1 MLICNSWKGL
11 VEIHHATSLTYHM
24 IVRCFQNM
32 NTFVVIRLI
41 GPQSEGEKKKRKRDQ
56 CRNQIS
62 MSCSSF
68 QKAKLLAASSSSQQL
83 HSTESSPAEPATAKY
98 FKSSRLTKN
107 DDKFWH
113 LLRISVFGVT
123 WQILNWRRWLMYD
136 WNEKKKKKWSSQLF
150 LSKDVLLSPFCFKD
164 SVLEFV
170 RVARFSISTYAMMEL
185 LVLPLSSTFTRKISI
200 VFYRICSTRLVYL
213 KYAWFKSFCNSN
225 FRSTACS
232 LHNTVNSTLVLRTD
246 KWFGLWRAQH
256 TTTEKATLRS
266 VERIRVRGNRASRKG
281 KRGSPRGNR
290 ASRQGKRGSPCTTQR

>member
-1 MLICNSWKGL
+1 MKKIRRKEKEIS
-11 VEIHHATSLTYHM
+11 VEIKF
-24 IVRCFQNM
+24 RCRVPLF
-32 NTFVVIRLI
+32 
-41 GPQSEGEKKKRKRDQ
+41 RKR
-56 CRNQIS
+56 
-62 MSCSSF
+62 SCWRL
-68 QKAKLLAASSSSQQL
+68 QAAHRQL

-136 WNEKKKKKWSSQLF
+136 WNEKKKMKWNSQLF
-150 LSKDVLLSPFCFKD
+150 LSKDVLLSSFCFKD

-290 ASRQGKRGSPCTTQR
+290 ASRQGKRGSPCTTQGSCFHHKVRNDRAWTFDNGSKQDMDKFWKPGDAWMFEHVA

>member
-1 MLICNSWKGL
+1 MSSMFRSSEKTCKKWSLKCLVFLWTNVDLQFLEMFGWDTSCNISNVPHDCPL
-11 VEIHHATSLTYHM
+11 FSEHEH
-24 IVRCFQNM
+24 VRGD
-32 NTFVVIRLI
+32 TIDWSTEWRRK
-41 GPQSEGEKKKRKRDQ
+41 KKKRKRDQ

-136 WNEKKKKKWSSQLF
+136 WNEKKKKKWNSQLF

-232 LHNTVNSTLVLRTD
+232 LHNTVISTRWGQIV
-246 KWFGLWRAQH
+246 WICGAP
-256 TTTEKATLRS
+256 E
-266 VERIRVRGNRASRKG
+266 V
-281 KRGSPRGNR
+281 
-290 ASRQGKRGSPCTTQR
+290 